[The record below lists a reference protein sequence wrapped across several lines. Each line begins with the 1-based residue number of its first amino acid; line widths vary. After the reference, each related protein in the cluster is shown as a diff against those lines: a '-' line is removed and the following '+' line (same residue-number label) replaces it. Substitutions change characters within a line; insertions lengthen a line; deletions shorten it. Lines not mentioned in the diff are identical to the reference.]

1 MLTLPNQINDF
12 TIILLSILVEGIP
25 FILAG
30 SILSA
35 IVQKYLSEQTIVKF
49 LPKNKLLQ
57 KVGMSLMGNLIPVC
71 ECGNI
76 PLAKRM
82 LKKNLSPA
90 LTISFLLAAPVF
102 NPLVIAS
109 TIAAF
114 PGNYSILI
122 YRLLF
127 TLIIAVAVA
136 YIFEK
141 LPAKKVI
148 NANLAD
154 VKGPAENPFEHD
166 EAKRGLIATIKGE
179 FLQMTSLFL
188 LGAIIAALVQTLI
201 PKEIILSFN
210 NQEWIAIIAMMVLA
224 FVISIC
230 ANVDAFFALAY
241 AQIFP
246 TSSILAFLVFGPM
259 IDIKAIPML
268 KSIFTWRGLTI
279 LVSLIA
285 LLTFLLSYSYFLFS

>member
-1 MLTLPNQINDF
+1 MFNLPNQFNDF
-12 TIILLSILVEGIP
+12 FIILLSILVEGIP
-25 FILAG
+25 FIMAG
-30 SILSA
+30 SLLSA
-35 IVQKYLSEQTIVKF
+35 IVQKYLSEHTILKF

-90 LTISFLLAAPVF
+90 LAISFLLAAPVF

-109 TIAAF
+109 TLAAF
-114 PGNYSILI
+114 PNNYWILV

-127 TLIIAVAVA
+127 TLIIAVVVA

-141 LPAKKVI
+141 LPTIEVI
-148 NANLAD
+148 KTTGT
-154 VKGPAENPFEHD
+154 VSENPYEQNEPQH
-166 EAKRGLIATIKGE
+166 GLVATIKGE
-179 FLQMTSLFL
+179 FLHMTSLFL
-188 LGAIIAALVQTLI
+188 IGAIIAALVQTLI
-201 PKEIILSFN
+201 PKELILSFN
-210 NQEWIAIIAMMVLA
+210 SQEWIAIIAMMVLA
-224 FVISIC
+224 FIISIC

-246 TSSILAFLVFGPM
+246 TSSIIAFLIFGPI
-259 IDIKAIPML
+259 IDIKSIPML
-268 KSIFTWRGLTI
+268 KSIFTWRGLII
-279 LVSLIA
+279 LISLVA
-285 LLTFLLSYSYFLFS
+285 LITFLLTYSYFLFT